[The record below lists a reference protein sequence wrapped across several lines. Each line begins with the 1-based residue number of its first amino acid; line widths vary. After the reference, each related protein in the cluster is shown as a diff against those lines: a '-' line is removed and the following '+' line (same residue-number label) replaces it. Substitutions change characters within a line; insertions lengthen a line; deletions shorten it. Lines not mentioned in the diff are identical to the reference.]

1 MAMHNIARCMSTQH
15 PDNVSTPFF
24 ADNTVIGGDDEIK
37 EAFHVYSHL
46 KAREQLWD
54 CEGKEVD
61 NFVIR
66 KLFSRYPGYFEKKR
80 LGKDVFMLL
89 RVPNPAVEKSEGK
102 LLLEVLESIP
112 RSFDISDAIYND
124 DVAPLFEVS
133 IPMISSEKTLI
144 RIAEYYK
151 RFVSGK
157 QSAVLIKNDIALSKW
172 IGRFFP
178 ETIRVM
184 PLFETKTAM
193 LNADK
198 IVERFVE
205 SQKIEDYQR
214 VWFARS
220 DPALN
225 YGSLASTL
233 IGKVAVQRIHS
244 LEKRLS
250 LDLPVMIGVG
260 SAPFRG
266 NFRPDNIENC
276 MKGYPS
282 VQTYT
287 IQSAFKYDFDEDI
300 VKKAIY
306 DLNNSKRGKPVCVDE
321 AQLLEIIE
329 KSSSRYQKEIQVM
342 APLINGIAKF
352 VPSRRKRKLHIGLFG
367 YSRQSAGVQ
376 LPRAIKFTGALYSLG
391 IPPET
396 LGLSA
401 LSAKD
406 IEVVREAYPDFDG
419 DMKDSLRYLNK
430 DNLKYIPL
438 AVRKSVE
445 YAASIVD
452 FEVDTDHKKL
462 TGIIM
467 DDFSKGETD
476 ALLEDITK
484 AAWIRRFLG

>member
-24 ADNTVIGGDDEIK
+24 ADNTVISGDDEIK

-66 KLFSRYPGYFEKKR
+66 KLFSRYPSYFEKKR

-89 RVPNPAVEKSEGK
+89 RTPNPAVEKSESK

-157 QSAVLIKNDIALSKW
+157 QNATLIKGDIALSKW

-193 LNADK
+193 LNADT
-198 IVERFVE
+198 IVRKFVE

-244 LEKRLS
+244 LEKKMS
-250 LDLPVMIGVG
+250 IDLPVMIGVG

-342 APLINGIAKF
+342 APLINSIAKF

-376 LPRAIKFTGALYSLG
+376 LPRAIKFTGALYSIG

-406 IEVVREAYPDFDG
+406 IEAVREAYPDFDG

-430 DNLKYIPL
+430 DNMKYIP
-438 AVRKSVE
+438 APVRKSVE

-452 FEVDTDHKKL
+452 FEVDTDHRKL
-462 TGIIM
+462 TSIIM
-467 DDFSKGETD
+467 DDFSKGQTE